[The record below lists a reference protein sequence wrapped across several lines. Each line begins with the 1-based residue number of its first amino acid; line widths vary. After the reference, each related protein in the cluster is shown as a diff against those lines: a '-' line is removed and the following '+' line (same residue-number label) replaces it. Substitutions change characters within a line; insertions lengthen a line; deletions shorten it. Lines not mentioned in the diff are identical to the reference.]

1 MRIRQLLLLTAL
13 LISAC
18 AAEQPNPLPAQ
29 GQWRLVNYWA
39 LWCVP
44 CREEI
49 PELNLLNNIEGIT
62 VFGVNYDGKRGDE
75 LQEQR
80 RALAISF
87 PALATDPAGAL
98 GIARPRVLPT
108 TLIVNPDGDLVA
120 TLAGPQTK
128 ASLLEALET
137 FGR

>member
-1 MRIRQLLLLTAL
+1 MPSRKLLLPTLL
-13 LISAC
+13 LIAAC
-18 AAEQPNPLPAQ
+18 GAGDANPLPAQ

-39 LWCVP
+39 LWCTP

-49 PELNLLNNIEGIT
+49 PELNLLDKIDGIT

-80 RALAISF
+80 RALGINF
-87 PALATDPAGAL
+87 PALTTDPAGAL

-108 TLIVNPDGDLVA
+108 TLIVNPDGVLVA
-120 TLAGPQTK
+120 TLAGPQTE